1 MCEGRSTRIRVQE
14 TCIALQ
20 GKSRACRSPGARDC
34 FSLRTTLCRMAWFR
48 LQACPHRC
56 VPLLRAAWKADRHP
70 ASYVI
75 PPGGP
80 CGVVASI
87 QAWVVKKILDWNGA
101 ITANLSQQEAQ
112 QALGAAL
119 ASIVWQAGDGSRAAW
134 VMAPEEEPQAEGPC
148 RQGPYPGA
156 EATPRR
162 FHAVLP
168 RRAQSLLVQQLC
180 RAGAGSLHPGCC
192 QPSKTGAV

>member
-1 MCEGRSTRIRVQE
+1 MCVGRFTSIRVQE

-48 LQACPHRC
+48 LQACPPRVCPSCALHGRQTGI
-56 VPLLRAAWKADRHP
+56 RD
-70 ASYVI
+70 VI

-87 QAWVVKKILDWNGA
+87 QAWVVKKILDRNGA

-134 VMAPEEEPQAEGPC
+134 VLAPEEEPQAEGPC

-156 EATPRR
+156 EATLRR
-162 FHAVLP
+162 FHAVIP
-168 RRAQSLLVQQLC
+168 RRAQSLLVQKLC
-180 RAGAGSLHPGCC
+180 RAGAVSLHPGCC
-192 QPSKTGAV
+192 QPSKTGAL